1 MKTYQST
8 TENIWHQ
15 IHRIVYNEQE
25 KLILDSE
32 NEEDRDARKQII
44 ELHKNE
50 GKTLLPETESQKYIE
65 IYNQQKPTLLET
77 DKYVLLSIIVVE
89 KSKKTSGII
98 NYRINGEHK
107 QIRF

>member
-8 TENIWHQ
+8 AENIWEE
-15 IHRIVYNEQE
+15 INRIIYSEQE
-25 KLILDSE
+25 QLILDSE
-32 NEEDRDARKQII
+32 NEEDRDAKKQIT

-50 GKTLLPETESQKYIE
+50 GKKLLAENESQKFIE
-65 IYNQQKPTLLET
+65 IYNQQKPTLSET

-89 KSKKTSGII
+89 KGKKTTGII

>member
-15 IHRIVYNEQE
+15 IHKIVYSEQE

-32 NEEDRDARKQII
+32 KEEDNDARKQII

-50 GKTLLPETESQKYIE
+50 GKTLLTETESQKYVE
-65 IYNQQKPTLLET
+65 IYNQQKPTLLES

-89 KSKKTSGII
+89 RGKNISGIF
-98 NYRINGEHK
+98 NCRINAEHK